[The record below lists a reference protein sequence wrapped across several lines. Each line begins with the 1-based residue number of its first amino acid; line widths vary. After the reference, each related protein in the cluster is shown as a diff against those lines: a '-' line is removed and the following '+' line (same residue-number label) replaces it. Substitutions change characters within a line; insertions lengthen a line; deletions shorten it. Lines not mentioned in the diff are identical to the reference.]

1 MPAQPQRLKPGYPAT
16 KRKMKA
22 RSRAYTRLARIH
34 RAEFLALFD
43 EELAFIEAEEAREAA
58 APPQIDAA
66 LEDYQF
72 VGGDKM
78 SIREAA
84 ERLRVTTRTVV
95 RYRERL
101 REAS

>member
-1 MPAQPQRLKPGYPAT
+1 MAPQKGKPGYPAT

-22 RSRAYTRLARIH
+22 RSRAYTRLARLH
-34 RAEFLALFD
+34 RAEFLSLFD

-58 APPQIDAA
+58 APPPVTAA

-72 VGGDKM
+72 IGGDKL

-84 ERLRVTTRTVV
+84 ERLSVTPRTVV